1 MTVVAGIDVGSKGA
15 LALVRVGTASVI
27 DMPLLDR
34 KIIVRQALEFLAEA
48 DVIVLEQQ
56 QARPT
61 DGGSSSFQLG
71 FAYGQLY
78 ALCSTL
84 PAKLLIVHPSRWK
97 RDLSLWG
104 QDKEKSRELALRL
117 FPALGKELILK
128 KHEGRAEALLLA
140 HWGTER
146 WRSPAFRAVID

>member
-1 MTVVAGIDVGSKGA
+1 MAGIDVGAKGA
-15 LALVRVGTASVI
+15 LALMHFGGEQDGAASVI
-27 DMPLLDR
+27 DMPLLDK
-34 KIIVRQALEFLAEA
+34 KIIVRLALEFLASA

-56 QARPT
+56 QARPL
-61 DGGSSSFQLG
+61 DGGSSGFQLG

-84 PAKLLIVHPSRWK
+84 PAKLIIVHPSRWK

-104 QDKEKSRELALRL
+104 KDKEASRELALRL

-146 WRSPAFRAVID
+146 WRSPKR